1 MQILFKYD
9 ENMDMKCLLSKGAGS
24 NNSPTK
30 MTKTY
35 ELLVS
40 QVDDLGDETKV
51 KEFIRRFIRENNID
65 IANNLSEIN
74 KNWIEV
80 ANKFEE
86 IATRIFR
93 TNLNQDITAYL
104 TITGRYPYD
113 TKENYFYVSLLKTNT
128 NATIMHELW
137 HFYTYAKFGDYID
150 TIGASKYNDI
160 KEALTVLL
168 NIECKDLLGEEV
180 DSGYPQHKDLR
191 EKITQLW
198 ADKRDIE
205 YVWSSLQRQIE
216 G

>member
-1 MQILFKYD
+1 
-9 ENMDMKCLLSKGAGS
+9 MDLKCLLSKGAGS

-51 KEFIRRFIRENNID
+51 REFIRRFIRENNID

-74 KNWIEV
+74 KNWQEI

-86 IATRIFR
+86 RATKIFR
-93 TNLNQDITAYL
+93 IDLTQDITAYL

-113 TKENYFYVSLLKTNT
+113 MKENYFYVSLLKTNT

-137 HFYTYAKFGDYID
+137 HFYTYSKFGDYID
-150 TIGASKYNDI
+150 RLGASKYNDI

-191 EKITQLW
+191 ERITQLW
-198 ADKRDIE
+198 ADKKDLE
-205 YVWSSLQRQIE
+205 CVWRVMVEEKSV
-216 G
+216 

>member
-113 TKENYFYVSLLKTNT
+113 TKENYFYVSLLKTNI

-137 HFYTYAKFGDYID
+137 HFYTHLKFGDYID
-150 TIGASKYNDI
+150 RLGASKYNDI

-191 EKITQLW
+191 EKIIQLW
-198 ADKRDIE
+198 ADKKDIE
-205 YVWSSLQRQIE
+205 HAWREIVRLE
-216 G
+216 D